1 MTGGVL
7 EVLLAAAAVA
17 PLVDDASTRIEAPW
31 REVNLPQQTLPR
43 TRHVP
48 ARIDGRAALWVE
60 VAGSY
65 GNLVQAFDPPQPVL
79 RLRRSWR
86 LEQANPRADL
96 TRKAGDDGPVR
107 VCASFAMPID
117 LVPFFERQLLRL
129 ARSRSG
135 ENLPAATIC
144 YVWDH
149 ALPVG
154 TLGHNAYIGR
164 VRFIVLRSGSD
175 ALATWF
181 DETRDLAADFRR
193 AFGSESATLPPLQ
206 ALIAAGDGDNT
217 GGSSRA
223 ALADLR
229 AAP

>member
-17 PLVDDASTRIEAPW
+17 PLVDDTGTRIEAPW

-79 RLRRSWR
+79 RLRWSWR

-117 LVPFFERQLLRL
+117 LVPLSSASCCAWHAHPAARTCLRPRSVMSGTTPCPW
-129 ARSRSG
+129 ARSATTPTS
-135 ENLPAATIC
+135 AAC
-144 YVWDH
+144 V
-149 ALPVG
+149 
-154 TLGHNAYIGR
+154 
-164 VRFIVLRSGSD
+164 
-175 ALATWF
+175 
-181 DETRDLAADFRR
+181 
-193 AFGSESATLPPLQ
+193 
-206 ALIAAGDGDNT
+206 
-217 GGSSRA
+217 SSRS
-223 ALADLR
+223 
-229 AAP
+229 